1 MSVSA
6 TDGPPAY
13 FPHYGPQLGTDGGR
27 HTYCLGPCMV
37 STEEADDPSATA
49 HVQDDLV
56 LQGLLVLQDDT
67 VVFRCARLVSQ
78 HFQVKFLKTTHQESL
93 QEPGPEPQSGTLP
106 KHPPLFLKVQ
116 QQMGFNNQRP
126 TMPRGKSN
134 SDGEK
139 E

>member
-1 MSVSA
+1 
-6 TDGPPAY
+6 
-13 FPHYGPQLGTDGGR
+13 
-27 HTYCLGPCMV
+27 MV

-93 QEPGPEPQSGTLP
+93 QEPGPEPQSGTQP
-106 KHPPLFLKVQ
+106 MHPPLFLKVS
-116 QQMGFNNQRP
+116 QQMGFNNKRSN
-126 TMPRGKSN
+126 MPRGKSN
-134 SDGEK
+134 SGG
-139 E
+139 